1 MSKFIL
7 IFALRKATENMVT
20 DIVKET
26 AKILIDKYY
35 AESEV
40 YMAEF
45 LASEFPKSLSY
56 EEAFEVYILC
66 MKMVEGDEFY
76 TIKEGIKEAL

>member
-1 MSKFIL
+1 MASEK
-7 IFALRKATENMVT
+7 
-20 DIVKET
+20 VKKV
-26 AKILIDKYY
+26 ANQIIDKYY

-40 YMAEF
+40 CMAEF
-45 LASEFPKSLSY
+45 LAWEKPKGLTY

-76 TIKEGIKEAL
+76 RIVEGIKEEL

>member
-1 MSKFIL
+1 M
-7 IFALRKATENMVT
+7 RKGMKN
-20 DIVKET
+20 IVKET
-26 AKILIDKYY
+26 AQKLVDKYY

-40 YMAEF
+40 CMAEF

-76 TIKEGIKEAL
+76 TIKEGIKEEL